1 MEGGFNEDSG
11 KWRQDN
17 SLCETTAPNSVK
29 NGLVVACLVFALAV
43 TIEWISCLLLMRC
56 ALVPYS
62 DRKYNSQLLIS
73 INMHKVY
80 YYGVYVYVG
89 RQRKVRSFP
98 SSH

>member
-1 MEGGFNEDSG
+1 MQGIFCVYIEAMDLLISYKVNWFCCCTEFVEGGFNEGSE

-56 ALVPYS
+56 ALVPPS
-62 DRKYNSQLLIS
+62 DRKYNSQLL
-73 INMHKVY
+73 
-80 YYGVYVYVG
+80 
-89 RQRKVRSFP
+89 
-98 SSH
+98 